1 MPLFLLCNFVY
12 AYAPYQGRFR
22 GGTAGRLHPPELLWR
37 PPELGL
43 AHPPECISGEIL
55 HPLTEAQNKGEGGAG
70 ARAPSWHPKMVWR
83 PPPLKSENALIRGH
97 I

>member
-1 MPLFLLCNFVY
+1 MPLFLLCYFVY